1 MSMFLFLFVL
11 VFVFVLDVVL
21 LFILLLFTSQPLL
34 LSPLQPPVNKKEE
47 VDEVEISKKCDSL
60 SNKILQ
66 LAEIKSVRYQF
77 HILMF

>member
-1 MSMFLFLFVL
+1 MVRDAIDFASFLFIFMF

-21 LFILLLFTSQPLL
+21 VFILLFFTSEPLL
-34 LSPLQPPVNKKEE
+34 LSTLQPPVNKKEE

-66 LAEIKSVRYQF
+66 LAEIKSIR
-77 HILMF
+77 